1 MGVSLHVKFLVVN
14 VSITG
19 MTMNSMSACVVFYMV
34 LVMTVCGWERCKSG
48 SSLHVLNKGVVVV
61 RVAVVRVVVMRSEIA
76 GWFAVHK

>member
-1 MGVSLHVKFLVVN
+1 MGVSLRLQFLVWI

-19 MTMNSMSACVVFYMV
+19 MTMNSMNACVVFYMV

-61 RVAVVRVVVMRSEIA
+61 WVVVVRVVVMQLGIA
-76 GWFAVHK
+76 